1 MLIDATK
8 TKAMTYTDKVL
19 GTLVTDEKLEQ
30 VNSFR
35 KPHEENA
42 NCEL

>member
-1 MLIDATK
+1 M
-8 TKAMTYTDKVL
+8 TKADKVL

-35 KPHEENA
+35 KQEDENA
-42 NCEL
+42 NWEF